1 MKNSKTQLSKMVQSG
16 GFIEITDKMY
26 GSGMRTALEL
36 PGIINSIDKG
46 KSVSKA
52 LLGAGYN
59 LVDNKT
65 DINRSTL
72 IRDSGLTSTN
82 NEIKDIAKI
91 IRSLENS

>member
-65 DINRSTL
+65 DINRQMRL
-72 IRDSGLTSTN
+72 FEKNVWILHDSS
-82 NEIKDIAKI
+82 D
-91 IRSLENS
+91 NSK